1 MKIRLLLLVPV
12 FMAVVLFAGR
22 WTPVSAVVDDCAAFV
37 SDGNIPMESSTTI
50 RFDCAT
56 DKVVYFGVCDSGNVL
71 NDDLFNMVFAGQLVT
86 YNYFPNATDEYTMLG
101 SATAPAGANY
111 ADLNSLNSSPYP
123 PATFAYAISP
133 DSGEVVD
140 HMQATCGVDWKGVFF
155 DVSAGGTNCDTNVP
169 VFTADSAPSDG
180 KLELHVLLGNEGA
193 RGDEMV
199 FKTWDV
205 IEGQQLN
212 NAFATNLL
220 APRYLRVWW
229 QPAGGTDWY
238 MLTSQYWQGGGSL
251 SDQYGLEC
259 GVSPQPSYHTSFAGA
274 VPESDVCF
282 DLLNGC
288 N

>member
-1 MKIRLLLLVPV
+1 MKFRLFLLVPI
-12 FMAVVLFAGR
+12 FMIVALFVGHLA
-22 WTPVSAVVDDCAAFV
+22 PVSAVATDCASFV
-37 SDGNIPMESSTTI
+37 NSASVPMETSTTVS
-50 RFDCAT
+50 FDCSVDT
-56 DKVVYFGVCDSGNVL
+56 VVYFGVCDDGGVP
-71 NDDLFNMVFAGQLVT
+71 NDDLFNMVFDGQLVT
-86 YNYFPNATDEYTMLG
+86 YNYYQNYTDEYTVLG
-101 SATAPAGANY
+101 SATAPAGTNF
-111 ADLNSLNSSPYP
+111 ADLNSLNSTPYP

-133 DSGEVVD
+133 NSGEVVN
-140 HMQATCGVDWKGVFF
+140 HLKTWCGADWRGV
-155 DVSAGGTNCDTNVP
+155 SSGIGANCDTNVP
-169 VFTADSAPSDG
+169 VFTTDSALSDG

-193 RGDEMV
+193 RGDEIV
-199 FKTWDV
+199 FKTWD
-205 IEGQQLN
+205 ITGGQQIN
-212 NAFATNLL
+212 NAFATNLP